1 MIDLDNIDL
10 TTLEATLHTD
20 KGDMVFGFH
29 ADKAPRHVRNFAE
42 LAQQGFYDGLAFHRV
57 IRNFMI
63 QGGCPNTK
71 EGASGTPGTGGP
83 GHRIDAEFND
93 VEHTRGVM
101 SMARAADPN
110 SAGSQ
115 FFIVHAEHVPSLDG
129 QYTAFGHL
137 KDGDD
142 VLDAIASV
150 ECEFG
155 AGGERSAP
163 VERVEIQS
171 VELRVV
177 EPEAEPVPAEATA
190 ETSDESGEKAD
201 EASEAGGES

>member
-1 MIDLDNIDL
+1 MIDLETADL
-10 TTLEATLHTD
+10 TRLEATIQTD
-20 KGDMVFGFH
+20 KGAMVFGFH
-29 ADKAPRHVRNFAE
+29 ADKAPRHVRNFAQ
-42 LAQQGFYDGLAFHRV
+42 LAQDGFYDGIAFHRV

-63 QGGCPNTK
+63 QSGCPNTK

-101 SMARAADPN
+101 SMARSSDPN

-115 FFIVHAEHVPSLDG
+115 FFVVHADHVPSLDG
-129 QYTAFGHL
+129 QYTAFAFL
-137 KDGDD
+137 KEGED
-142 VLDAIASV
+142 VLDAIASI

-171 VELRVV
+171 IELREVEPVV
-177 EPEAEPVPAEATA
+177 EDAPAEASSDAASDAPA
-190 ETSDESGEKAD
+190 ESEPSESG
-201 EASEAGGES
+201 SES